1 MRESV
6 AWSIVRFRSNQTG
19 QAIKA
24 GQAEGRVGG
33 MGGALLSPAGVPQE
47 TCAGLRSLERRSATR
62 FLRIASLGGDIRYL

>member
-24 GQAEGRVGG
+24 GQAEGGVGG
-33 MGGALLSPAGVPQE
+33 MGEALLSRVGPCCKSD
-47 TCAGLRSLERRSATR
+47 TSLFSE
-62 FLRIASLGGDIRYL
+62 IR